1 MFEVYDTLSLCLG
14 LCVVFEIR
22 FFFWRLGHYQNI
34 KNTHNNLAVHCIVSI
49 TLKKKKKTVLRVQR
63 ISQCYATDNK

>member
-22 FFFWRLGHYQNI
+22 FFFLRLGHYQNI

-49 TLKKKKKTVLRVQR
+49 TLKKKKKNSSASSKNFSVL
-63 ISQCYATDNK
+63 CH